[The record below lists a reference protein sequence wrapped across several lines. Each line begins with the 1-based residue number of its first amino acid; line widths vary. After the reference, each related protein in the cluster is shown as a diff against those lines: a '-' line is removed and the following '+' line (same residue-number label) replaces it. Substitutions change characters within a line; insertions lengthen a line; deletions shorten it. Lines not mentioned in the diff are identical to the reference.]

1 MPEWDCSPNP
11 ERGKGEVHDRE
22 EHRLATNDDLKT
34 LCAEWQR
41 TLRLQ
46 DWDVTTRLARG
57 REFSARERQGEVRF
71 NLALKTAQALIID
84 PVDWEPD
91 AIVDYDAERVLCHEL
106 LHLHTAPFSAEP
118 DTLARAME
126 EQAIE
131 SIAKALVSLKRREG
145 SLNIPEVYDAEA

>member
-1 MPEWDCSPNP
+1 MPGWDCSPNP
-11 ERGKGEVHDRE
+11 ERGKGEVCEKE
-22 EHRLATNDDLKT
+22 ECRLATNADLQALT
-34 LCAEWQR
+34 AEWQR

-46 DWDVTTRLARG
+46 DWDVTVRLARA
-57 REFSARERQGEVRF
+57 REFSDRERQGEVHF
-71 NLALKTAQALIID
+71 NLALKTAQVLIID

-118 DTLARAME
+118 DTLAHAME

-131 SIAKALVSLKRREG
+131 SIAKALVSLKRG
-145 SLNIPEVYDAEA
+145 S